1 MSVNH
6 REKDT
11 ILFSHLKDE
20 EVTYFTG
27 FLSRTQLQNFL
38 EEIYNFS
45 ITIIEQAQELS
56 NLLVIDQLIMTL
68 MKIKHNYE
76 DVWLQVLYKLSL
88 DVYLKI
94 FSCWID
100 SIYR

>member
-76 DVWLQVLYKLSL
+76 DVWLQVLYKLSH

-100 SIYR
+100 GIYR